1 MLAVKVMTCASGAR
15 LKADVTSGAVAR
27 LLGMGGHSE
36 VLSVLVSLLTKWA
49 PELVRRMTDTVMEHH
64 AFASV
69 HARPALRSEV
79 QATAKVGVYT
89 YLAVL
94 AGEQGL
100 GPVEKRKLAAFSNRG
115 IHATL
120 SVDAIIEAYRSAA
133 FECLVHIIDKLV
145 AEQPLITGKVMATI
159 LHPAMTQLDAVVDGI
174 RLYHP
179 DPTSIRLSAGVA
191 LDRVAQRVHNRML
204 TSSKLGAPPWPVTGW
219 VLRLDPSTPSV
230 AALAS

>member
-1 MLAVKVMTCASGAR
+1 MTCASGAR

-133 FECLVHIIDKLV
+133 FECLVHIIDKLA

-191 LDRVAQRVHNRML
+191 LDRVAQRVRSNN
-204 TSSKLGAPPWPVTGW
+204 GAYV
-219 VLRLDPSTPSV
+219 RLHPLEV
-230 AALAS
+230 EI